1 MADNIV
7 EKTKSS
13 MDDEEMVLHEED
25 ITSTEDAVNDGACE
39 KKSDTIDTEIVELS
53 PKELSLT
60 SAEKE
65 RDEDENLAEPTK
77 QTSVCKT
84 DCNGDPKEA
93 ADLGEGSAS
102 DNVISKT
109 KESNLKESNS
119 VETKSSDESAM
130 DYLPD
135 VDERLSE
142 ILKVVHGDLHVNFL
156 KSCVKTPVAAHDDA
170 TQPNSE
176 KEQATA
182 KETDVLKA
190 DTVKPKDR
198 AVSAKDAEDETSSRE
213 SMATKDEQR
222 SELGIVGPPTAV
234 SELINEEELGGDS
247 ALSADQKEHIV
258 EWVENSVKVKEE
270 ENNHAERSKME
281 YVKNNEV
288 EKRIKRKK
296 INDAPPISPRK
307 SQKLVSNII
316 KKSIKW

>member
-1 MADNIV
+1 MADNIM
-7 EKTKSS
+7 EKTKPSV
-13 MDDEEMVLHEED
+13 DDQEMAD
-25 ITSTEDAVNDGACE
+25 ITSTEDAIDDGACE

-60 SAEKE
+60 SPEKE
-65 RDEDENLAEPTK
+65 KDEGENSTGSVK
-77 QTSVCKT
+77 QKSVCKT
-84 DCNGDPKEA
+84 DCNGDPKEVV
-93 ADLGEGSAS
+93 DLGEGST
-102 DNVISKT
+102 DNASKT

-156 KSCVKTPVAAHDDA
+156 KSCVKTPATAQDDA
-170 TQPNSE
+170 MQVNSE
-176 KEQATA
+176 KEQVVI
-182 KETDVLKA
+182 KETDILKG
-190 DTVKPKDR
+190 DTVNPKDC
-198 AVSAKDAEDETSSRE
+198 AVTAKDAEDETSSRE
-213 SMATKDEQR
+213 SVATKDEQR

-258 EWVENSVKVKEE
+258 EWVENSVKVKVEE
-270 ENNHAERSKME
+270 ENNHAERSKIE
-281 YVKNNEV
+281 YMKNNEV
-288 EKRIKRKK
+288 EKRMKRKK
-296 INDAPPISPRK
+296 INDAPSISPRK

>member
-1 MADNIV
+1 MADNIM
-7 EKTKSS
+7 EKTKPLV
-13 MDDEEMVLHEED
+13 DDQEMAD
-25 ITSTEDAVNDGACE
+25 ITSTEDAIDDE
-39 KKSDTIDTEIVELS
+39 KRSDAIDTEIVELS

-60 SAEKE
+60 SPEKE
-65 RDEDENLAEPTK
+65 TDKGENLAGSIK
-77 QTSVCKT
+77 QQSVCKT
-84 DCNGDPKEA
+84 DCNGDPPKEA
-93 ADLGEGSAS
+93 VDPGEGST
-102 DNVISKT
+102 DNATSKT

-156 KSCVKTPVAAHDDA
+156 KSCVKMPAAAQDDA
-170 TQPNSE
+170 MQVNSE
-176 KEQATA
+176 KEQVVV
-182 KETDVLKA
+182 KKTDILKG
-190 DTVKPKDR
+190 DTVNPKDC
-198 AVSAKDAEDETSSRE
+198 AVGAKDAEDETSSRE

-258 EWVENSVKVKEE
+258 EWVENSVKVKVEE
-270 ENNHAERSKME
+270 ENNHTERSKME
-281 YVKNNEV
+281 YMKNNEV
-288 EKRIKRKK
+288 EKRMKRKK
-296 INDAPPISPRK
+296 INDAPSISPRK